1 MHGDTGFGPNRCTC
15 STPEVALAWP
25 SFTRTSALTSRRR
38 PRRIASA
45 MPHITRIDT
54 LTPAIAKPMMVAN
67 EVDGAVLRW
76 LVVGDGV
83 ALLPVAV
90 DIEVAVPAMWEAV
103 RAAELDL
110 VGLLVK
116 SRSDWDALVSVSGLE
131 SLEGSW
137 PAVIEPAVELDGV
150 DSGD

>member
-1 MHGDTGFGPNRCTC
+1 
-15 STPEVALAWP
+15 
-25 SFTRTSALTSRRR
+25 
-38 PRRIASA
+38 